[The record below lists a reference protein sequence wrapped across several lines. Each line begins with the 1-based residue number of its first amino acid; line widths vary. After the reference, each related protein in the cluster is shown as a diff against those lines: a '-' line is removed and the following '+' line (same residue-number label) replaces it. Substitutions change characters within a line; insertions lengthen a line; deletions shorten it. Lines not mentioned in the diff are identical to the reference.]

1 MLPNASPRPRWLIS
15 AAMPRPAARPAIGPS
30 QERFGAAAAGAAAA
44 AAVGGRRGWAAGVV
58 GRGASGVARGGTLR
72 CMPAAPPPPMRRA

>member
-1 MLPNASPRPRWLIS
+1 MLPNASPKPRWLIS
-15 AAMPRPAARPAIGPS
+15 AAMPSPAARPAIGPS
-30 QERFGAAAAGAAAA
+30 QERLAAAAAGAAAA
-44 AAVGGRRGWAAGVV
+44 AAFGAAGWAAGVV